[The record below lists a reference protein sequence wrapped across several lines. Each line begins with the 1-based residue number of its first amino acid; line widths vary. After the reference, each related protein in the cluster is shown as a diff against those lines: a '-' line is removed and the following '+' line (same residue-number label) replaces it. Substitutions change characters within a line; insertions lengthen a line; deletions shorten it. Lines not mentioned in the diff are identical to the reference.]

1 MTDLQAESGFKIQP
15 IAGNV
20 FLKRRANRES
30 KLNGLHISQGA
41 SVGSCDAEIVAIDG
55 SFPYAEA
62 GDIVHVPHYG
72 VIDMEYDGT
81 EYATCKADRLF
92 VVRRDGRWTPINKYV
107 RVRKCENDHIRD
119 ESGEIALYM
128 TDNHIETTNWV
139 EIVDIASDCEA
150 MRREYIGMY
159 TPLEESDERLARIER
174 TSDYC
179 IAEDLIKFVTDGE

>member
-1 MTDLQAESGFKIQP
+1 MTSLQTEAESKIQP

-20 FLKRRANRES
+20 FLKRRTNRES
-30 KLNGLHISQGA
+30 ELYGLHISQGA

-55 SFPYAEA
+55 KCPCATA

-72 VIDMEYDGT
+72 VIDMEYDGVD
-81 EYATCKADRLF
+81 YATCKADRLF
-92 VVRRDGRWTPINKYV
+92 VAKRGGKWVPINGYV
-107 RVRKCENDHIRD
+107 KVRKCENDHIRD
-119 ESGEIALYM
+119 ESGDIALYM

-139 EIVDIASDCEA
+139 EIVDIADDCDM

-179 IAEDLIKFVTDGE
+179 IAEELIKFVTDGE